1 MDERRLAEVARKHGI
16 LLAVQFGSSISGR
29 MHAASDIDIAVQLER
44 APDSLQTEA
53 ELMADVQ
60 ALEPDRDLDLVVIN
74 RADPLLLKKI
84 TDECRLLYGSERR
97 LYELRIY
104 AFKRYQDHRR
114 FLDMERDYVA
124 RTIASLT
131 R

>member
-1 MDERRLAEVARKHGI
+1 MARKHGI